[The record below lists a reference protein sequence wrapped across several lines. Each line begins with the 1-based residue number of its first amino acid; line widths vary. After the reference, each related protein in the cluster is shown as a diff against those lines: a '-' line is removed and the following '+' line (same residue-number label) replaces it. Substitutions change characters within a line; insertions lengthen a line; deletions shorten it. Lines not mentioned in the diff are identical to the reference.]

1 MNKLICVECGHIFDE
16 EDIATW
22 KESRG
27 EYWGEPCYEE
37 VSGCP
42 RCKGDY
48 TKAIQCDCCNE
59 WIKGDYITTEDDR
72 RYCEDCYRPRSLGD
86 EQ

>member
-1 MNKLICVECGHIFDE
+1 MFEYVFLECGHLFDE
-16 EDIATW
+16 PAYWEETHGLECGPYETW
-22 KESRG
+22 
-27 EYWGEPCYEE
+27 
-37 VSGCP
+37 SGCP

-59 WIKGDYITTEDDR
+59 WITGDYITTEDDR